1 MNDKH
6 ENNVGKKQDLFC
18 LYQKLL
24 RCSAQEFFL
33 DLKWKKK
40 SWLFQAIVSCIIS
53 KIIDVRNWAI
63 DFLEAFKNR
72 DWSPK
77 FETGLNIIIGIVQ
90 KLKK

>member
-1 MNDKH
+1 MFISETFK
-6 ENNVGKKQDLFC
+6 VQCTGV
-18 LYQKLL
+18 
-24 RCSAQEFFL
+24 FFGF
-33 DLKWKKK
+33 KIEKKK
-40 SWLFQAIVSCIIS
+40 SWFFQAIVSCIIS